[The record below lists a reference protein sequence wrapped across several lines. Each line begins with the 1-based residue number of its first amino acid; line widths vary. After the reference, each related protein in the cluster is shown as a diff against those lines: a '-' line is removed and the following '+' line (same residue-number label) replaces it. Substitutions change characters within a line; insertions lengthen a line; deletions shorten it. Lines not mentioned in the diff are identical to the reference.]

1 MDKRDPF
8 QNLQERMR
16 NALAD
21 HSIRAFQDL
30 SSSTRDLMSCY
41 RCAIMEVE
49 TKFRVLNERFSLQ
62 HDRNPID
69 SIQSRLKSP
78 DSILEKLARKNLPIT
93 LESIENNIFDIAG
106 IRVVCSF
113 VDDIYML
120 ADCLLQQDDIT
131 LIERKDYIKNP
142 KENGYRSLHLIIE
155 VPIFLQNE
163 KKIMKA
169 EVQLRT
175 IAMEFWA
182 NLEHQLRYKKD
193 LSPELIEQTSRQ
205 LTECARISAVLD
217 EQMQSI
223 RDIIEDEAEKEEKND
238 GVKKTSDRISR
249 PFRNAL
255 ESYAP
260 RA

>member
-1 MDKRDPF
+1 MDTKKDPF

-21 HSIRAFQDL
+21 HSIRAFQEL

-41 RCAIMEVE
+41 RCAIMEIE

-78 DSILEKLARKNLPIT
+78 DSILDKMLRKKLPFT
-93 LESIENNIFDIAG
+93 LEAIENNIFDIAG

-142 KENGYRSLHLIIE
+142 KPNGYRSYHMIVEIP
-155 VPIFLQNE
+155 VFFSKGKTP
-163 KKIMKA
+163 MRA
-169 EVQLRT
+169 EIQIRT
-175 IAMEFWA
+175 NGMDFWA
-182 NLEHQLRYKKD
+182 TLEHQLRYKQNIEEMD
-193 LSPELIEQTSRQ
+193 GYEDVSNEL
-205 LTECARISAVLD
+205 LNCARTVID
-217 EQMQSI
+217 MDNEMQRI
-223 RDIIEDEAEKEEKND
+223 KNKIGQFHDI
-238 GVKKTSDRISR
+238 
-249 PFRNAL
+249 
-255 ESYAP
+255 
-260 RA
+260 

>member
-1 MDKRDPF
+1 MP
-8 QNLQERMR
+8 
-16 NALAD
+16 
-21 HSIRAFQDL
+21 IRIKNYTFG
-30 SSSTRDLMSCY
+30 
-41 RCAIMEVE
+41 
-49 TKFRVLNERFSLQ
+49 VLNERFSLQ

-78 DSILEKLARKNLPIT
+78 DSILDKMLRKNLPFT
-93 LESIENNIFDIAG
+93 LEAIENNIFDIAG

-142 KENGYRSLHLIIE
+142 KKNGYRSLHLIIE

-193 LSPELIEQTSRQ
+193 LSPELMEQTSRQ
-205 LTECARISAVLD
+205 LSECARLSAVLD
-217 EQMQSI
+217 EQMQAI
-223 RDIIEDEAEKEEKND
+223 RDIIEKEEDSSEKSD
-238 GVKKTSDRISR
+238 SPKKPSDRLSR
-249 PFRNAL
+249 PILSAL
-255 ESYAP
+255 ENYATK
-260 RA
+260 AE